1 MLDLPGFVLASVTD
15 WCPEDACIL
24 RVDKC
29 RFKIQPRTVAAL
41 APQWPKSRPSL
52 ELVLSAPLLSAI
64 QGALQNND
72 QATLAQ
78 QTQTLRAQVAHQLQ
92 GGPSGE
98 VGHLVLIGLE

>member
-29 RFKIQPRTVAAL
+29 RFRIQPRTVAAL
-41 APQWPKSRPSL
+41 TPQLPRRRPSL

-64 QGALQNND
+64 QSALQNND

-78 QTQTLRAQVAHQLQ
+78 QTQRMRGQVAHQLQ
-92 GGPSGE
+92 GGPSGA

>member
-15 WCPEDACIL
+15 LCPEDACIL
-24 RVDKC
+24 RLDRC

-72 QATLAQ
+72 QITLAQ
-78 QTQTLRAQVAHQLQ
+78 QTQSMRGQVAQQLQ
-92 GGPSGE
+92 GGSSGE
-98 VGHLVLIGLE
+98 AGIFLISLE